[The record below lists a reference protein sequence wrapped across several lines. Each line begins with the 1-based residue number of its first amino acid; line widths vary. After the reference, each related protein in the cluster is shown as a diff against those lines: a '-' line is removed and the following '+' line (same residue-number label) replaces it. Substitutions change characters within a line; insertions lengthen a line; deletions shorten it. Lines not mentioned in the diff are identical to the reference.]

1 MYRSPEVKPDPRRAL
16 PAVDRLADAVAAK
29 WPDLPAW
36 AILEAVRRVLAQARE
51 QLSESAARSGSGP
64 EADCSGLS
72 VALADR
78 SAALAADLCGGHPR
92 RVVNATGIPL
102 HTNLGRA
109 PLAAGAVR
117 AVARAAGSYSDLE
130 LDLETGRRG
139 DRLAAVCSKLTLLSE
154 APAAFAVNNNAAALL
169 LALDTLAR
177 GRGAIVSRGE
187 LVEIGGSFRVP
198 DILERAGVELV
209 AVGTT
214 NRTHPSDYER
224 AIQPHTGLLL
234 KIHRSNFELRGF
246 VAEASLGQ
254 LAAIGRE
261 KGIPI
266 VEDLGSGTLVDLSA
280 RGFPSEI
287 YAPARLKLGADVV
300 CFSGDKLLGGPQAG
314 LILGSR
320 EIVEAMRRNPL
331 ARALRLDKLSLAA
344 LDWTLE
350 CHLEG
355 RAERELPVLCQ
366 LLEPLDR
373 LELRARTLAARL
385 DKAWG
390 DTARI
395 RAEPDRGFVGGG
407 SMPGFELDSWVVVL
421 RAAASAEAISTRLR
435 SAPVPVVARI
445 RDDALIFDVRTL
457 LDGDEDAIA
466 QAVGFALEGVGR
478 VESEEPVS

>member
-29 WPDLPAW
+29 CPNLPAW
-36 AILEAVRRVLAQARE
+36 AVLEAVRRALAEARE
-51 QLSESAARSGSGP
+51 RLAEPAPESTEGNPLP
-64 EADCSGLS
+64 EDL
-72 VALADR
+72 VDR
-78 SAALAADLCGGHPR
+78 SAELAAALCGGQPS

-109 PLAAGAVR
+109 PLAPGAVQAIER
-117 AVARAAGSYSDLE
+117 TAASYSDLE

-139 DRLAAVCSKLTLLSE
+139 DRLAGVCSKLALLTE
-154 APAAFAVNNNAAALL
+154 APAALAVNNNAAAVL

-177 GRGAIVSRGE
+177 DREVVVSRGE
-187 LVEIGGSFRVP
+187 LVEIGGSFRIP
-198 DILERAGVELV
+198 DIIERAGVDLV
-209 AVGTT
+209 EVGTT

-224 AIQPHTGLLL
+224 AIRERTGLLL
-234 KIHRSNFELRGF
+234 KIHRSNFELSGF
-246 VAEASLGQ
+246 VAETSLGQ
-254 LAAIGRE
+254 LAEIGRAA
-261 KGIPI
+261 GIPV

-280 RGFPSEI
+280 HGFPVEV

-320 EIVEAMRRNPL
+320 EIVDAMLCNPL

-350 CHLEG
+350 CYLEG
-355 RAERELPVLCQ
+355 RAERELPVLRQ
-366 LLEPLDR
+366 LLEPLER
-373 LELRARTLAARL
+373 LELRARALAASL
-385 DKAWG
+385 DKLWG

-395 RAEPDRGFVGGG
+395 HAEPDRAFVGGG

-421 RAAASAEAISTRLR
+421 RASASAEKISKRLR
-435 SAPVPVVARI
+435 AAPIPVVARL

-457 LDGDEDAIA
+457 LEGDEDAIE
-466 QAVGFALEGVGR
+466 QAVGLALEEISR
-478 VESEEPVS
+478 VE